1 MCAYVRFTCI
11 SRNKWW
17 NVTYLTRAVKQMCS
31 EPQVKSAL
39 KFSSDLNEFD
49 LLFMQLNNPKF
60 WKYGRKEFLTTV
72 AGSVYEPCFGGYP
85 VGGQM
90 VLYSNAVGGFP
101 HPYWMKYEFSECQ
114 VKLWKCVNSRSSWL
128 QSSSLYSTEVRGIVN
143 CVRYTVNL
151 ALPVAANFDAREL
164 KSHLPH
170 TCLSTYFSL

>member
-1 MCAYVRFTCI
+1 
-11 SRNKWW
+11 
-17 NVTYLTRAVKQMCS
+17 MCS

-90 VLYSNAVGGFP
+90 VLYSNAVGGFW
-101 HPYWMKYEFSECQ
+101 HPYWTKYLFSE
-114 VKLWKCVNSRSSWL
+114 LPS
-128 QSSSLYSTEVRGIVN
+128 EVVEM
-143 CVRYTVNL
+143 C
-151 ALPVAANFDAREL
+151 EQ
-164 KSHLPH
+164 
-170 TCLSTYFSL
+170 